1 MKNFILINKFT
12 FFSCITPGHQK
23 KRPLRGNHPIS
34 VCEQYDFGKQK
45 FDVKQL
51 KMNKFIADVKQL
63 NTKKIISD
71 VKQLKMKKFI
81 KSIWKLIFNT
91 SNATLKVA
99 SLRSCSPFQFGQEE
113 NILEHS
119 FKRISLGTHLKEE
132 LPDLFQKLS

>member
-1 MKNFILINKFT
+1 MYNPRT
-12 FFSCITPGHQK
+12 SK

-51 KMNKFIADVKQL
+51 KMNKFISEVKQL
-63 NTKKIISD
+63 NMKKIISD
-71 VKQLKMKKFI
+71 VKQLKMNKFI

-99 SLRSCSPFQFGQEE
+99 SLRSCPPF
-113 NILEHS
+113 NLAK
-119 FKRISLGTHLKEE
+119 KRISLSTHLREYPWT
-132 LPDLFQKLS
+132 LI